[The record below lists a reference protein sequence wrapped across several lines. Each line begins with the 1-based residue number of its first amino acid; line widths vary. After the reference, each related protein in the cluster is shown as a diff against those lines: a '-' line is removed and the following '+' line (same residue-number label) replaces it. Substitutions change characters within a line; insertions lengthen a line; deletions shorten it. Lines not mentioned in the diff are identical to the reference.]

1 MAKLVDVYVLE
12 ENPALKRRQL
22 PLDVD
27 ENLTMVMDLSD
38 SEILSDSPTLKGKE
52 LDNFMLKYSM
62 LTLEDVKNA
71 FQITCKDVLEILSQ
85 TIPCVGCR
93 RSVEKM
99 FHQLKKYSHPT
110 LDPMIVTKEGFL
122 TVSPDHLK
130 QPQII
135 CTMLQDHNSKLNAL
149 VDSQLRSKKSRRC
162 VLHSLESQ
170 RSRGPVGGWLDVWES
185 MHPVCREE
193 ALLVETSVLLHT
205 LEAYLRKHRFCSE
218 CRSKVLQAYSLLVAD
233 DETALPPDGTTE
245 PTPEELKGYV
255 PALYDGID
263 YCSEEKHLHV
273 RCHTDF
279 VAQLITRAEPELN
292 GRCGSRRERHAKT
305 LEVAQEEVLTCVG
318 LCLYER
324 LHRVQQRLR
333 EEERTAK
340 VLAAAATQ
348 ALGRNFELAVDDK
361 RGKSQLMML
370 FDEITKEE
378 LAKQHRREHKK
389 QKRRKKKEK
398 KHEEKENRCGCDET
412 TCKDSTCSCEE
423 CHEMKEETLEKR
435 VQASV
440 TARNYNYA
448 GTKVGLELLSI
459 VKPPGTVPHN
469 PPPQVPP
476 AACQSCQ
483 SAQRNPAQS
492 TLAPSWTSRC
502 SSQQS
507 QDCGYSSEGNDTI
520 SGSCSLPSS
529 PEGSEV
535 ACSDG
540 FCNHE
545 GDCNSSDIGKE
556 NNRRAALADKAAVRP
571 SSGGTPLTLLQ
582 MLEDPCSS
590 DEEDNERSFIPAE
603 EVQAFQAQLPL
614 VMKKRQELRE
624 TLIARFDR
632 LCRPESD
639 QSRPL
644 STPPC

>member
-38 SEILSDSPTLKGKE
+38 SDILTDSPTPKGKE
-52 LDNFMLKYSM
+52 LDNFMLKYNM
-62 LTLEDVKNA
+62 LTLQDVQNA
-71 FQITCKDVLEILSQ
+71 FQVTCKDVLEILSQ

-122 TVSPDHLK
+122 SVSPDQLN

-292 GRCGSRRERHAKT
+292 GRERHAKT

-333 EEERTAK
+333 EEERTAR

-348 ALGRNFELAVDDK
+348 ALGRNFE
-361 RGKSQLMML
+361 
-370 FDEITKEE
+370 
-378 LAKQHRREHKK
+378 
-389 QKRRKKKEK
+389 
-398 KHEEKENRCGCDET
+398 CDET

-423 CHEMKEETLEKR
+423 CHEMKEEPLEKR
-435 VQASV
+435 VQTSV
-440 TARNYNYA
+440 AARKFNCGNN
-448 GTKVGLELLSI
+448 LEMLSI
-459 VKPPGTVPHN
+459 VQPGVVHHN

-492 TLAPSWTSRC
+492 ALAPSWTSRC

-520 SGSCSLPSS
+520 SGSCR
-529 PEGSEV
+529 
-535 ACSDG
+535 
-540 FCNHE
+540 
-545 GDCNSSDIGKE
+545 DCNSSDIGKE

-590 DEEDNERSFIPAE
+590 DEEDDERSFIPAE

-639 QSRPL
+639 QSLPL